1 MKISFDVKG
10 WILNLTVVES
20 FPVWQMIA
28 LSMST
33 QRVNT
38 EDKHIPRES
47 VLSDNVWYY
56 YNSSPKEHIY
66 ILKLG
71 LCWNVELE
79 V

>member
-1 MKISFDVKG
+1 
-10 WILNLTVVES
+10 
-20 FPVWQMIA
+20 MIA